1 MDPTITVIIPNWNRE
16 DLLRGCLQSLA
27 EQTEPCQVLVVDN
40 GSTDGSVQ
48 MVRLTFP
55 NVQILELGANLG
67 FARAVNHGIQEVKT
81 HYVAL
86 LNNDT
91 KADPHWI
98 AAALQAFS
106 TYPDHWFFASRMVD
120 FYDPNV
126 LDSAGDCYS
135 RTGMPYKR
143 GAGESS
149 NHYREVEPV
158 LGASAGAAFYRRELF
173 DRIGLFDE
181 GFHMYLE
188 DVDLSMRAQLTGYP
202 CLYVPAAVVHHIEAA
217 SDPDRG
223 SAPLP
228 RTRRGYYSKE
238 RVFWITRNR
247 WQLMMTY
254 QPARN
259 LPWLLYGWT
268 RSLLYHGLKVGFLSD
283 FLRGVLA
290 GIRETRPAIRKRR
303 ALKRTRVLTNG
314 ELCRKLQAC

>member
-1 MDPTITVIIPNWNRE
+1 MDPTITVIIPNWNRAE
-16 DLLRGCLQSLA
+16 LLRACLQSLA
-27 EQTEPCQVLVVDN
+27 EQTEPCQVVVVDN
-40 GSTDGSVQ
+40 GSTDGSVP

-55 NVQILELGANLG
+55 TVQILELGANLG
-67 FARAVNHGIQEVKT
+67 FARAVNRGIQGVKT
-81 HYVAL
+81 RYVAL

-120 FYDPNV
+120 FFNPDV

-135 RTGMPYKR
+135 KTGMPCKR
-143 GAGESS
+143 GAGEPSA
-149 NHYREVEPV
+149 HYREVEPV
-158 LGASAGAAFYRRELF
+158 LGASAGAGFYRRELF

-188 DVDLSMRAQLTGYP
+188 DVDLSLRAQLTGYR
-202 CLYVPAAVVHHIEAA
+202 CLYIPAAVVHHIEAA
-217 SDPDRG
+217 SDPGRG
-223 SAPLP
+223 NEPLP
-228 RTRRGYYSKE
+228 RTRRGYYSKD

-290 GIRETRPAIRKRR
+290 GIKETGPAIRKRR